1 MAQVVLR
8 WLTQR
13 GVVVIPKSVRA
24 ERMRENL
31 DILDFDLT
39 HKQMNRI
46 AELDT
51 GETLFFDHHD
61 SEMVSWLNSRRDD

>member
-31 DILDFDLT
+31 DVLDFDLT
-39 HKQMNRI
+39 DKQMTRI

-61 SEMVSWLNSRRDD
+61 PDMVSWLNSRRDD